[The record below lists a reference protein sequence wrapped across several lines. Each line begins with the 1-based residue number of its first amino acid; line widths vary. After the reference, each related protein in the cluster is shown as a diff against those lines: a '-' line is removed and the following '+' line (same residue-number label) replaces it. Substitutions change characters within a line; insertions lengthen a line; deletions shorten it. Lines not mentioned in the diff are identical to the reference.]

1 MKKCTFIKTWNNA
14 DCVKS
19 IEDIKDT
26 IIDKNNVVMITSK
39 YIFVKQD
46 GYCETLTDINGNKF
60 EICFHKEPSGWLA
73 TEKTTGCMV
82 VCCVSTRK
90 DCLNEVCDRY
100 LNKIYNKIYAAHLS
114 MYNKLKLEVQK
125 AYEILE
131 NKN

>member
-1 MKKCTFIKTWNNA
+1 MKKCTFIKTHMNTTHA
-14 DCVKS
+14 KS
-19 IEDIKDT
+19 TEDIKGT

-46 GYCETLTDINGNKF
+46 GYYETLTDDNGDKF

-82 VCCVSTRK
+82 VCRVSTRK
-90 DCLNEVCDRY
+90 DCLNEVCCKY
-100 LNKIYNKIYAAHLS
+100 LNKLQL
-114 MYNKLKLEVQK
+114 KLKNVDEVRLKVQK
-125 AYEILE
+125 AYELLE

>member
-39 YIFVKQD
+39 YIFIKQD
-46 GYCETLTDINGNKF
+46 GYYETLTDDDGNKIEMSF
-60 EICFHKEPSGWLA
+60 YKGKSYWMAI
-73 TEKTTGCMV
+73 EKTTGLMV
-82 VCCVSTRK
+82 CSGMTRK
-90 DCLNEVCDRY
+90 SCFNEVCDRY
-100 LNKIYNKIYAAHLS
+100 LNKIQS
-114 MYNKLKLEVQK
+114 GYNKLKLELQK
-125 AYEILE
+125 AFELLE

>member
-19 IEDIKDT
+19 IEDIKDA

-39 YIFVKQD
+39 YIFIKQD
-46 GYCETLTDINGNKF
+46 GYYETLTDDNGDKF

-73 TEKTTGCMV
+73 TEKTTGYMV
-82 VCCVSTRK
+82 VCSVSTRK
-90 DCLNEVCDRY
+90 DCLNEVRCKY
-100 LNKIYNKIYAAHLS
+100 LNKIQLKLKNFD
-114 MYNKLKLEVQK
+114 KLKLEVQK

>member
-39 YIFVKQD
+39 YIFIKQD
-46 GYCETLTDINGNKF
+46 GYYETLTDDDGNKI
-60 EICFHKEPSGWLA
+60 EMCFYKGKSYWMA
-73 TEKTTGCMV
+73 IEKTSGLMV
-82 VCCVSTRK
+82 CSGMTRK
-90 DCLNEVCDRY
+90 SCFNEVCDRY
-100 LNKIYNKIYAAHLS
+100 LNKIQSAVCFAG
-114 MYNKLKLEVQK
+114 YNKLKLEVQK
-125 AYEILE
+125 AFELLE

>member
-39 YIFVKQD
+39 YIFIKQD
-46 GYCETLTDINGNKF
+46 GYYETLTDDDGNKI
-60 EICFHKEPSGWLA
+60 EMCFYKGKSYWMA
-73 TEKTTGCMV
+73 IEKTTGLMV
-82 VCCVSTRK
+82 CSGMTRK
-90 DCLNEVCDRY
+90 SCFNEVCDRY
-100 LNKIYNKIYAAHLS
+100 LNKIQSAVCFAK
-114 MYNKLKLEVQK
+114 YNKLKLEVQK
-125 AYEILE
+125 AFELLE

>member
-39 YIFVKQD
+39 YIFIKQD
-46 GYCETLTDINGNKF
+46 GYYETLTDDDGNKI
-60 EICFHKEPSGWLA
+60 EMCFYKGKSYWMA
-73 TEKTTGCMV
+73 IEKTTGLMV
-82 VCCVSTRK
+82 CSGMTRK
-90 DCLNEVCDRY
+90 SCFNEVCDRY
-100 LNKIYNKIYAAHLS
+100 LNKIQSAVCLAG
-114 MYNKLKLEVQK
+114 YNKLKLEVQK
-125 AYEILE
+125 AFELLE